1 MQSSGNRDDH
11 GEIGALGRVKV
22 EEEVVGMLKIGIA
35 AGPGIVVDATEAGQK
50 QKGSAVIGGCVVNFF
65 SSFFG
70 IKRHGCE
77 PLRYAFA
84 QIFLKESLSLDSVR
98 IAAQDQGSIAEKW
111 QNEVRDTI
119 VVCEHVPFG
128 VAAFGQIDF
137 VQVSYS
143 APFAPQLDRDGF

>member
-50 QKGSAVIGGCVVNFF
+50 QKGSAVAGGRVMYFF
-65 SSFFG
+65 SAVFG
-70 IKRHGCE
+70 IEGGGFK

-84 QIFLKESLSLDSVR
+84 QIFLKESPALDSSR
-98 IAAQDQGSIAEKW
+98 LSAQDSG
-111 QNEVRDTI
+111 
-119 VVCEHVPFG
+119 P
-128 VAAFGQIDF
+128 
-137 VQVSYS
+137 
-143 APFAPQLDRDGF
+143 

>member
-84 QIFLKESLSLDSVR
+84 QIFLKESLCLDSVR
-98 IAAQDQGSIAEKW
+98 IAAQDQGSIADKR
-111 QNEVRDTI
+111 QNEVRATI
-119 VVCEHVPFG
+119 VGGGEVPLG
-128 VAAFGQIDF
+128 VAGFGRVD
-137 VQVSYS
+137 VLQV
-143 APFAPQLDRDGF
+143 A

>member
-11 GEIGALGRVKV
+11 GEIGALGRVEV
-22 EEEVVGMLKIGIA
+22 EETVVGMLKIGIA

-84 QIFLKESLSLDSVR
+84 QIFLKESLYFDSDR
-98 IAAQDQGSIAEKW
+98 IAAQEKRPIAEKRK
-111 QNEVRDTI
+111 NEEGDKI
-119 VVCEHVPFG
+119 
-128 VAAFGQIDF
+128 
-137 VQVSYS
+137 
-143 APFAPQLDRDGF
+143 